1 MTTATQ
7 PTPQGLRR
15 RTKILIGALVAILIV
30 GLIGGLYANY
40 RVNRF
45 VNTTFR
51 PDNTAPQTQF
61 GETPTTAPI
70 VAQATVAPTSTVPP
84 PTQDPRDPNTP
95 TPPPPTVT
103 PTAALTPT
111 ATPLPYGNSP
121 IIKRLKEN
129 QRINV
134 LLIGFGGPGHDG
146 GYLTDTLQVMS
157 FDPKTGGVTLISVPR
172 DLWIQLPQYQ
182 GRGGYWG
189 RINEAYT
196 IGMGNVD
203 RNDMNIPYSK
213 HDAGGQ
219 LAMKAVSQVLGIP
232 LDYWVSLDFVGFRRF
247 IDAIG
252 GVNVNVER
260 AFTDTEYPNN
270 DDADVDPSYRT
281 VHFDAGLQH
290 MNGETA
296 ITFARSRHAPEDG
309 SDFGRARRQQ
319 VLMSAVKEQIVS
331 VETIPKLF
339 GILDAL
345 EGHIRMSFSFTEA
358 KDLLGW
364 GQEQASNNR
373 KFAISSGVID
383 SNRLLYGA
391 TSSGGASILL
401 PRAGQGNYG
410 EIQSWVRDLLATSA
424 ATPTTSPNPAGTPGT
439 PIPGALPTTTR

>member
-1 MTTATQ
+1 MTSATQ
-7 PTPQGLRR
+7 PTPQGLSRR
-15 RTKILIGALVAILIV
+15 ARILLGIFAIVVISGV
-30 GLIGGLYANY
+30 VGGLYVNY

-51 PDNTAPQTQF
+51 PDDTAPQTQF
-61 GETPTTAPI
+61 SETPTVPI
-70 VAQATVAPTSTVPP
+70 VAQVTNTAVP
-84 PTQDPRDPNTP
+84 PTQDPRDPNTS
-95 TPPPPTVT
+95 TPAPPIATV
-103 PTAALTPT
+103 PVAPPT

-121 IIKRLKEN
+121 IIRRLKEN
-129 QRINV
+129 QRISV

-157 FDPKTGGVTLISVPR
+157 FDPQTGDVTLISVPR
-172 DLWIQLPQYQ
+172 DLWVQLPQYQ

-196 IGMGNVD
+196 IGMGQID

-219 LAMKAVSQVLGIP
+219 MAMKAVSQVLGIP
-232 LDYWVSLDFVGFRRF
+232 LDYWISLDFVGFRQF

-270 DDADVDPSYRT
+270 DDANVDPSYRT
-281 VHFDAGLQH
+281 VHFDAGWQH
-290 MNGETA
+290 MDGERA
-296 ITFARSRHAPEDG
+296 IVFARSRKAPEDG

-319 VLMSAVKEQIVS
+319 LLMSAVKDQVVS

-364 GQEQASNNR
+364 GQEQAAAR
-373 KFAISSGVID
+373 RQFAISSGVID
-383 SNRLLYGA
+383 ANRLLYGA

-401 PRAGQGNYG
+401 PRAGQGNYR
-410 EIQSWVRDLLATSA
+410 EIQSWVSDLLEEGSA
-424 ATPTTSPNPAGTPGT
+424 PIPSGTPGT
-439 PIPGALPTTTR
+439 PQSGTPAPATTPTGTR

>member
-1 MTTATQ
+1 MTSATQ
-7 PTPQGLRR
+7 PTPEGLSRR
-15 RTKILIGALVAILIV
+15 AKILIGTLAALVILGV
-30 GLIGGLYANY
+30 VGGLYVNY
-40 RVNRF
+40 RVSRF

-51 PDNTAPQTQF
+51 PDDTAPQTQF
-61 GETPTTAPI
+61 GETPTVPI
-70 VAQATVAPTSTVPP
+70 VAQTTATATAIP

-95 TPPPPTVT
+95 TPPPPPPTV
-103 PTAALTPT
+103 AVT

-121 IIKRLKEN
+121 IIRRLKEN
-129 QRINV
+129 QRVNV
-134 LLIGFGGPGHDG
+134 LLLGFGGPGHDG

-172 DLWIQLPQYQ
+172 DLWIQLPQYE

-196 IGMGNVD
+196 IGMGQVD
-203 RNDMNIPYSK
+203 RNDLNIPYSK

-232 LDYWVSLDFVGFRRF
+232 MDYWISLDFVGFKRF

-252 GVNVNVER
+252 GVNINVER

-270 DDADVDPSYRT
+270 DDAAVDPSYRT

-290 MNGETA
+290 MDGETA

-319 VLMSAVKEQIVS
+319 LLMSAVKDQIVS

-364 GQEQASNNR
+364 GQEQAATKR
-373 KFAISSGVID
+373 QFAISSGVID
-383 SNRLLYGA
+383 SNRLLSGA

-401 PRAGQGNYG
+401 PRAGQGNYRD
-410 EIQSWVRDLLATSA
+410 IQSWASNLLE
-424 ATPTTSPNPAGTPGT
+424 TSPAPKPSGTPGT
-439 PIPGALPTTTR
+439 PVPGALPTTTR